1 MLPNRPNPFPM
12 ENDNSQYNYSKD
24 YSSSFENNNNK
35 ELDSKYKNLNC
46 SKEYLRSTI
55 NIFPKY
61 ESQLNQLKI
70 PIGVIIS
77 PSSIYTKKGEFPLI
91 SYGEDNEIPRCK
103 NENCKAFV
111 NPFIKIIDNDKW
123 QCNIC
128 KAVNKMEDNFYKNDE
143 EKEAKIE
150 LNNGS
155 YEFLLNKSYW
165 KNNRPP
171 NKLNYYFVIDI
182 SYKSIESGFAQ
193 CSLEIIKN
201 CIINNYFY
209 NYDSFPIKI
218 CLITY
223 DTSVH
228 FYSINEK
235 SNQFTMYCTNENNEK
250 DLFVPTFRDNLLVSL
265 KENKNKFVQIIE
277 SIQNNIYNQSTQK
290 EKKEKNATKIYEAI
304 KCVNLLGNTLGGKIL
319 VFSGSDLKNLEIM
332 NDKKDENDNEYEK
345 EKGYD
350 KNLERGGKKLGQLGI
365 DVTYNSFSINVFQA
379 SDEFCKILTIN
390 QMCDN
395 SNGNLYFYKNFNS
408 ELHYKNLY
416 NQIKRILTNETQL
429 EGTLK
434 LRISNGYYINEY
446 ITSVLLYN
454 RRLFV
459 FPTHDSDEKYIV
471 QLSMLTQEEL
481 AERKILNDIDDYI
494 YMQSCLLY
502 SHGDGTRRMR
512 VHNLC
517 LPIST
522 NNKDIFDSIDPE
534 FLACFLAQK
543 SSHLIFKYK
552 NIEKSMNKI
561 ENQFVNMMKEYF
573 NAQEY
578 NNKNLNEDM
587 CKLILLFL
595 GVMKLCIFNPKKISG
610 ILNDIDLCNFFR
622 LKIVRMTVEEILCF
636 IYPRIYLLDNILNLE
651 QEDFPDTVNDS
662 FEGINQG
669 NLFLVDNGFY
679 LTLYCKKNLD
689 KNICKNLFGED
700 DYNNI
705 NFLEINENNVLEGE
719 NKENGIGIKIKNLV
733 EYIREGKSLYQ
744 NLIFVFEGINDE
756 NFLKEILVEDNF
768 NKAYPYDYNKFYEKI
783 KSKSYI

>member
-12 ENDNSQYNYSKD
+12 ENNNSQYNYSKD

-91 SYGEDNEIPRCK
+91 SYGEDNEVPRCK

-182 SYKSIESGFAQ
+182 SHKSIESGFAQ
-193 CSLEIIKN
+193 CSLEIIKD
-201 CIINNYFY
+201 CVINNYFY

-434 LRISNGYYINEY
+434 LRISNGYYIKEY

-481 AERKILNDIDDYI
+481 TERKIINDIDDYI

-662 FEGINQG
+662 LEGINQG

-705 NFLEINENNVLEGE
+705 NFFEINENNVLEGE

>member
-91 SYGEDNEIPRCK
+91 SYGEDNEVPRCK

-171 NKLNYYFVIDI
+171 NKLNYYFIIDI
-182 SYKSIESGFAQ
+182 SHKSIESGFAQ

-471 QLSMLTQEEL
+471 QLSILTQEEL
-481 AERKILNDIDDYI
+481 DERKILNDIDDYI

-651 QEDFPDTVNDS
+651 QDDFPDTVNDS
-662 FEGINQG
+662 LEGISQG

-705 NFLEINENNVLEGE
+705 NFLETNENNVFEGE

>member
-91 SYGEDNEIPRCK
+91 SYGEDNEVPRCK

-171 NKLNYYFVIDI
+171 NKLNYYFIIDI
-182 SYKSIESGFAQ
+182 SHKSIESGFAQ
-193 CSLEIIKN
+193 CSLEIIKD
-201 CIINNYFY
+201 CVINNYFY

-223 DTSVH
+223 DASVH

-454 RRLFV
+454 LRLFV

-471 QLSMLTQEEL
+471 QLSMLTHEEL
-481 AERKILNDIDDYI
+481 DERKIINDIDDYI

-705 NFLEINENNVLEGE
+705 NFLETNENNVFEGE

>member
-91 SYGEDNEIPRCK
+91 SYGEDNEVPRCK

-471 QLSMLTQEEL
+471 QLSILTQEEL
-481 AERKILNDIDDYI
+481 DERKIINDIDDYI

-705 NFLEINENNVLEGE
+705 NFLEMNENNVLEGE

>member
-91 SYGEDNEIPRCK
+91 SYGEDNEVPRCK

-182 SYKSIESGFAQ
+182 SHKSIESGFAQ
-193 CSLEIIKN
+193 CSLEIIKD
-201 CIINNYFY
+201 CVINNYFY

-223 DTSVH
+223 DASVH

-265 KENKNKFVQIIE
+265 KDNKNKFVQIIE

-434 LRISNGYYINEY
+434 LRISNGYYIKEY

-481 AERKILNDIDDYI
+481 AERKIINDIDDYI

-662 FEGINQG
+662 LEGINQG

-679 LTLYCKKNLD
+679 LTIYCKKNLD

>member
-91 SYGEDNEIPRCK
+91 SYGEDNEVPRCK

-218 CLITY
+218 CFITY

-332 NDKKDENDNEYEK
+332 NDKNDENDNEYEK

-481 AERKILNDIDDYI
+481 AERKIINDIDDYI

-595 GVMKLCIFNPKKISG
+595 GVMKLSIFNSKKISG

>member
-91 SYGEDNEIPRCK
+91 SYGEDNEVPRCK

-128 KAVNKMEDNFYKNDE
+128 KAVNKMEDYFYKNDE

-182 SYKSIESGFAQ
+182 SHKSIESGFAQ
-193 CSLEIIKN
+193 CSLEIIKD
-201 CIINNYFY
+201 CVINNYFY

-223 DTSVH
+223 DASVH

-471 QLSMLTQEEL
+471 QLSILTQEEL
-481 AERKILNDIDDYI
+481 DERKIINYIDDYI

-543 SSHLIFKYK
+543 STHLIFKYK

-578 NNKNLNEDM
+578 NSKNLNEDM

-651 QEDFPDTVNDS
+651 QDDFPDTVNDS
-662 FEGINQG
+662 LEGINQG

-705 NFLEINENNVLEGE
+705 NFFEINENNVLEGE

>member
-91 SYGEDNEIPRCK
+91 SYGEDNEVPRCK

-128 KAVNKMEDNFYKNDE
+128 KAVNKMEDYFYKNEE
-143 EKEAKIE
+143 EKETKIE

-182 SYKSIESGFAQ
+182 SHKSIESGFAQ
-193 CSLEIIKN
+193 CSLEIIKD
-201 CIINNYFY
+201 CVINNYFY

-235 SNQFTMYCTNENNEK
+235 SNQFTMYFTNESNEK
-250 DLFVPTFRDNLLVSL
+250 DLFVPTFKDNLLVSL
-265 KENKNKFVQIIE
+265 KENKNKLVQIIE

-481 AERKILNDIDDYI
+481 AERKIINDIDDYI

-522 NNKDIFDSIDPE
+522 NNKDIFYSIDPE

-651 QEDFPDTVNDS
+651 QEDLPDTVNDS

>member
-1 MLPNRPNPFPM
+1 
-12 ENDNSQYNYSKD
+12 
-24 YSSSFENNNNK
+24 
-35 ELDSKYKNLNC
+35 
-46 SKEYLRSTI
+46 
-55 NIFPKY
+55 
-61 ESQLNQLKI
+61 
-70 PIGVIIS
+70 
-77 PSSIYTKKGEFPLI
+77 
-91 SYGEDNEIPRCK
+91 
-103 NENCKAFV
+103 
-111 NPFIKIIDNDKW
+111 
-123 QCNIC
+123 
-128 KAVNKMEDNFYKNDE
+128 
-143 EKEAKIE
+143 
-150 LNNGS
+150 
-155 YEFLLNKSYW
+155 
-165 KNNRPP
+165 
-171 NKLNYYFVIDI
+171 
-182 SYKSIESGFAQ
+182 
-193 CSLEIIKN
+193 
-201 CIINNYFY
+201 
-209 NYDSFPIKI
+209 
-218 CLITY
+218 
-223 DTSVH
+223 
-228 FYSINEK
+228 
-235 SNQFTMYCTNENNEK
+235 
-250 DLFVPTFRDNLLVSL
+250 
-265 KENKNKFVQIIE
+265 
-277 SIQNNIYNQSTQK
+277 
-290 EKKEKNATKIYEAI
+290 
-304 KCVNLLGNTLGGKIL
+304 
-319 VFSGSDLKNLEIM
+319 
-332 NDKKDENDNEYEK
+332 
-345 EKGYD
+345 
-350 KNLERGGKKLGQLGI
+350 
-365 DVTYNSFSINVFQA
+365 
-379 SDEFCKILTIN
+379 
-390 QMCDN
+390 MCDN

-471 QLSMLTQEEL
+471 QLSILTQEEL
-481 AERKILNDIDDYI
+481 DERKIINDIDDYI

-522 NNKDIFDSIDPE
+522 NNKEIFESIDPE

-705 NFLEINENNVLEGE
+705 NFLETNENNVFEGE

-756 NFLKEILVEDNF
+756 NFLKEILIEDNF
-768 NKAYPYDYNKFYEKI
+768 CTSYPYDYNKFYEKI
-783 KSKSYI
+783 KGKSYL

>member
-12 ENDNSQYNYSKD
+12 ENNNSQYNYSKD

-91 SYGEDNEIPRCK
+91 SYGEDNEVPRCK

-182 SYKSIESGFAQ
+182 SHKSIESGFAQ
-193 CSLEIIKN
+193 CSLEIIKD
-201 CIINNYFY
+201 CVINNYFY

-265 KENKNKFVQIIE
+265 KENKNKLVQIIE

-290 EKKEKNATKIYEAI
+290 DKKEKNATKIYEAI

-471 QLSMLTQEEL
+471 QLSILTQEEL
-481 AERKILNDIDDYI
+481 AERKIINDIDDYI

-662 FEGINQG
+662 LEGINQG

>member
-12 ENDNSQYNYSKD
+12 ENNNSQYNYSKD

-91 SYGEDNEIPRCK
+91 SYGEDNEVPRCK

-128 KAVNKMEDNFYKNDE
+128 KAVNKMEDYFYKNDE

-319 VFSGSDLKNLEIM
+319 VFSGSDLKNLEII

-481 AERKILNDIDDYI
+481 AERKIINDIDDYI

-744 NLIFVFEGINDE
+744 NLIFVFEEINDE

>member
-12 ENDNSQYNYSKD
+12 ENNNSQYNYSKD

-91 SYGEDNEIPRCK
+91 SYGEDNEVPRCK

-128 KAVNKMEDNFYKNDE
+128 KAVNKMEDYFYKNEE
-143 EKEAKIE
+143 EKETKIE

-193 CSLEIIKN
+193 CSLEIIKD

-471 QLSMLTQEEL
+471 QLSILTQEEL
-481 AERKILNDIDDYI
+481 DERKIINDIDDYI

>member
-35 ELDSKYKNLNC
+35 ELDSRYKNLNC

-91 SYGEDNEIPRCK
+91 SYGEDNEVPRCK

-128 KAVNKMEDNFYKNDE
+128 KAVNKMEDYFYKNDE

-277 SIQNNIYNQSTQK
+277 SIQNNINNQSTQK

-471 QLSMLTQEEL
+471 QLSILTQEEL
-481 AERKILNDIDDYI
+481 DERKIINDIDDYI

-561 ENQFVNMMKEYF
+561 ENQFVNMIKEYF

-651 QEDFPDTVNDS
+651 QDDFPDTVNDS
-662 FEGINQG
+662 LEGINQG

-719 NKENGIGIKIKNLV
+719 NKENGIGIKIKNLA

>member
-91 SYGEDNEIPRCK
+91 SYGEDNEVPRCK

-193 CSLEIIKN
+193 CSLEIIKD
-201 CIINNYFY
+201 CVINNYFY

-481 AERKILNDIDDYI
+481 AERKIINDIDDYI

-705 NFLEINENNVLEGE
+705 NFLETNENNVFEGE

>member
-91 SYGEDNEIPRCK
+91 SYGEDNEVPRCK

-182 SYKSIESGFAQ
+182 SHKSIESGFAQ
-193 CSLEIIKN
+193 CSLEIIKD
-201 CIINNYFY
+201 CVINNYFY

-434 LRISNGYYINEY
+434 LRISNGYYIKEY

-471 QLSMLTQEEL
+471 QLSILTQEEL
-481 AERKILNDIDDYI
+481 DERKIINDIDDYI

-651 QEDFPDTVNDS
+651 QEDLPDTVNDS

-783 KSKSYI
+783 KSKSYL

>member
-91 SYGEDNEIPRCK
+91 SYGEDNEVPRCK

-182 SYKSIESGFAQ
+182 SHKSIESGFAQ
-193 CSLEIIKN
+193 CSLEIIKD
-201 CIINNYFY
+201 CVINNYFY

-265 KENKNKFVQIIE
+265 KENKNKLVQIIE

-481 AERKILNDIDDYI
+481 AERKIINDIDDYI

>member
-91 SYGEDNEIPRCK
+91 SYGEDNEVPRCK

-182 SYKSIESGFAQ
+182 SHKSIESGFAQ
-193 CSLEIIKN
+193 CSLEIIKD
-201 CIINNYFY
+201 CVINNYFY

-218 CLITY
+218 CFITY

-481 AERKILNDIDDYI
+481 AERKIINDIDDYI

-651 QEDFPDTVNDS
+651 QDDFPDTVNDS
-662 FEGINQG
+662 LEGINQG